1 MKIEFLGVCGGLL
14 ISQQMIAQTDSIAN
28 TQELSDVVVTA
39 TNGIKSKFRADNTEI
54 IGKGQLIRAACCNLG
69 ESFTTNPSVD
79 VSYSD
84 AATGARQIKL
94 LGLSGTYV
102 QMLTENIPNL
112 RGAALPYSL
121 GYVPGPWMQSI
132 QVSKGASSVKNGYES
147 TTGQINI
154 EFLKPQGVDGV
165 HANVYLDSELKTEVN
180 LDGSIHLNDRLST
193 ATLLHFEN
201 RQMDHDGNSDGFMDM
216 PKLRQYNL
224 MHRWAYVSPV
234 WISQLMLRG
243 LRDERDGG
251 QSRKHANPVSSEPLY
266 STSVKTNRYEMQW
279 KNGFTI
285 NADHNTSVALML
297 HGSWH
302 DADHIFGMTQYDVTQ
317 KNGYAQLMF
326 ETDFNDNHN
335 LSVGAS
341 FNHNYYD
348 ERFNPLGASPN
359 AESKVTKETTPGI
372 YAQYTYKL
380 GEKLTV
386 MPGVRWDHS
395 SHYGSFVTPR
405 LHIKYSPSSVIT
417 FRTSVG
423 KGYRSPHALAENV
436 TLLASGRDII
446 IDSDIKQEEAWNAG
460 ASIGMNIPISGK
472 NLELNAEYYYTD
484 FKHQMIMNF
493 DGSKGEHTLSIENL
507 DGKSYS
513 HTLQVDAT
521 YPLLSGMSA
530 TAAFRLNDVKCT
542 YDGVLRK
549 KPLTSRYKGLLTL
562 SYKTP
567 LELWQ
572 FDVTG
577 QLNGGGELY
586 DQSRYPAYFQL
597 QAQIT
602 RDFRNF
608 SLYLGGENLT
618 NYKIDNPIINSHHP
632 WNAAFDATQVWG
644 PITGAMAYIGV
655 RFKLEKL

>member
-1 MKIEFLGVCGGLL
+1 MRIEFLGVCGGLL
-14 ISQQMIAQTDSIAN
+14 ISQQALAQTDSIAN

-165 HANVYLDSELKTEVN
+165 RANVYQDSELKTEVN

-341 FNHNYYD
+341 FNHDYYD
-348 ERFNPLGASPN
+348 ERFNPLGASAN

-446 IDSDIKQEEAWNAG
+446 IDSDIKQEEAWNVG

-484 FKHQMIMNF
+484 FKHQMIMNL
-493 DGSKGEHTLSIENL
+493 DGAKGEHTLSIENL

-513 HTLQVDAT
+513 HTIQVDAT

-644 PITGAMAYIGV
+644 PITGTMAYIGV